1 MLRRPPVG
9 AITGVLHEISKSYRW
24 PHPGA
29 ADAVARRRL
38 LARAAQGQR
47 PRRFV
52 EQETAGTLAA
62 AGGQARIEVA
72 VGPLDA
78 RVKLAPCAR
87 TEFFVPSG
95 ARPWGRTRIG
105 LRCVQGANWS
115 ALIPVSVRI
124 HGPALVA
131 VRQLA
136 ALQPITEDDVYVA
149 EVEWTREA
157 LGVVTDAAQ
166 LGNRVPTRPIAVG
179 QPIPVAALR
188 APQVVSQGDA
198 VKVVGTGRGFS
209 VSTAAVALAAA
220 QDGQAIRVRTDHRRA
235 PTTTSRYPLA
245 SSSQP

>member
-1 MLRRPPVG
+1 MSRLPLT
-9 AITGVLHEISKSYRW
+9 IL
-24 PHPGA
+24 
-29 ADAVARRRL
+29 L
-38 LARAAQGQR
+38 LAAVRFSFAQDAHPELAAAA
-47 PRRFV
+47 RRFV
-52 EQETAGTLAA
+52 EQEAASTLAA
-62 AGGQARIEVA
+62 TGGQGRIEVA
-72 VGPLDA
+72 VGQLDA

-95 ARPWGRTRIG
+95 ARLWGRTRIG

-115 ALIPVSVRI
+115 ALIPASVRI

-131 VRQLA
+131 ARHLA
-136 ALQPITEDDVYVA
+136 ALQPITEDDVHVA

-166 LGNRVPTRPIAVG
+166 LDNRVPARPIAVG

-220 QDGQAIRVRTDHRRA
+220 QDGQAVRVRTETGRVLTGTARA
-235 PTTTSRYPLA
+235 GRIVEVVF
-245 SSSQP
+245 